1 MFGVMAYL
9 LAQIAFGVWYSR
21 RIATED
27 DYLVAG
33 RSLGPVVVAFSVFA
47 TWFGAETCLA
57 AAGETYRRG
66 LVAATTDP
74 LGYGV
79 AVIVVGLAFAA
90 PLRQR
95 GYVTVAD
102 LFRER
107 YGVGIERLAV
117 VLMVPTSVLWAAAQ
131 VRAFGQVLSALS
143 GMDPATTITIAA
155 AVVVLYTMVGGLLA
169 DAVSDMLQGIVLVFG
184 LGALAWAVVAA
195 GDHAAL
201 GGLPAGRLAL
211 LPSGEPWMSHLERWA
226 VPVVGSLVAQELIS
240 RALAAKSPEIAR
252 RGTTLGGAMF
262 ILVGMLPIALGLVG
276 WRLLPGLEDPD
287 QVLILQAE
295 AYLPTVLYVVFAGAL
310 VSAILSTVD
319 STLLVAGSLTAHNVI
334 LSIKPDLSP
343 RAKVRV
349 NRGAV
354 AFFGVVAWGLALSAE
369 SVYDLVLESAAF
381 GTAGIFVVFAFGFR
395 RWWGGRWAA
404 AAALLAGSA
413 VYQAGSWTGVLEYPY
428 LTGLAV
434 ALAAF
439 GLGGAVDR
447 VVEGRA
453 VAVA

>member
-1 MFGVMAYL
+1 MAYL
-9 LAQIAFGVWYSR
+9 VAQIGFGVWYSR

-74 LGYGV
+74 LGYGL
-79 AVIVVGLAFAA
+79 AVIVVGLVFAA
-90 PLRQR
+90 PLRRR

-117 VLMVPTSVLWAAAQ
+117 ALMVPTSVLWAAAQ

-143 GMDPATTITIAA
+143 GMDPATTITVAA
-155 AVVVLYTMVGGLLA
+155 GVVVLYTMVGGLLA
-169 DAVSDMLQGIVLVFG
+169 DSVSDMVQGIVLVFG
-184 LGALAWAVVAA
+184 LGALAWAVVSA

-201 GGLPAGRLAL
+201 GDLPAARLVL
-211 LPSGEPWMSHLERWA
+211 LPAGEPWMSHLERWA

-240 RALAAKSPEIAR
+240 RALAARSPEIAR
-252 RGTTLGGAMF
+252 GGTIAGGAMF
-262 ILVGMLPIALGLVG
+262 ILVGLVPIALGLVG
-276 WRLLPGLEDPD
+276 WRLIPGLEDPD
-287 QVLILQAE
+287 QILILQAE

-334 LSIKPDLSP
+334 LSLRPDLSP

-349 NRGAV
+349 NRAAVGA
-354 AFFGVVAWGLALSAE
+354 FGVVAWALALSAE
-369 SVYDLVLESAAF
+369 SVYELVLESAAF
-381 GTAGIFVVFAFGFR
+381 GTAGIFVAFAFGFR
-395 RWWGGRWAA
+395 RWWGGPWAA
-404 AAALLAGSA
+404 AAALVAGSL
-413 VYQAGSWTGVLEYPY
+413 VYQAGSWTEALDYPY
-428 LTGLAV
+428 LTALAA

-439 GLGGAVDR
+439 LAGGTVDR
-447 VVEGRA
+447 RVDGRVGVSA
-453 VAVA
+453 